1 MRIDRKP
8 VPALCV
14 LEWLAAGTAFLVTF
28 VLALVLA
35 FASAIAQAPGPAAP
49 ASAGAASQSQPSPK
63 AQDAFGTWVEQGGQL
78 MQGVTNM
85 GAGFG
90 EMVGAIGGQANQATK
105 DAAEAARQAAEG
117 VTKLPATGITAGHE
131 RCFIAPNGAPDCR
144 AAAETLCRAKGFA
157 SGTSVD
163 FVTVENCPPQYRKS
177 RRDAPEGVCT
187 MEGYVTKA
195 LCQ

>member
-1 MRIDRKP
+1 MRIETKP
-8 VPALCV
+8 VPAPCV
-14 LEWLAAGTAFLVTF
+14 LACWAAGATFLVT
-28 VLALVLA
+28 LVLA
-35 FASAIAQAPGPAAP
+35 FASAIAQAPSPAAP
-49 ASAGAASQSQPSPK
+49 APADAASQAQPPPK

-78 MQGVTNM
+78 MQQGVTNM

-105 DAAEAARQAAEG
+105 NAAEAARQAAES
-117 VTKLPATGITAGHE
+117 VTKLPTTGITAGHE
-131 RCFIAPNGAPDCR
+131 LCVIAPNGAPDCR

-163 FVTVENCPPQYRKS
+163 SVTVENCPPQYRTS
-177 RRDAPEGVCT
+177 RRDAPEGACT
-187 MEGYVTKA
+187 MENYVTKA

>member
-1 MRIDRKP
+1 MRIDTKL
-8 VPALCV
+8 VPAPCALECV
-14 LEWLAAGTAFLVTF
+14 AAGTAFLVT
-28 VLALVLA
+28 LVLA
-35 FASAIAQAPGPAAP
+35 FASATAQAPGPAAP
-49 ASAGAASQSQPSPK
+49 APAGAASQPQQPPPK
-63 AQDAFGTWVEQGGQL
+63 AQDGFGTWVEQGGQL
-78 MQGVTNM
+78 MQQGVTNM

-105 DAAEAARQAAEG
+105 GAAEAARQAAES

-157 SGTSVD
+157 SGASVD
-163 FVTVENCPPQYRKS
+163 FVTVENCPPQYRTS

-187 MEGYVTKA
+187 MEHYVTKA